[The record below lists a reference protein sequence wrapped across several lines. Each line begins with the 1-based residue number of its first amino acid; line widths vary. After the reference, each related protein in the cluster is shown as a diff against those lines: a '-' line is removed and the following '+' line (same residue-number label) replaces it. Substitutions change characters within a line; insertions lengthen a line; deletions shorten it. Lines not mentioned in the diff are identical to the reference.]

1 MKRSKKLSVVAVAF
15 IVAALSGCNKQEV
28 NSSGAEAAPNQSA
41 PKQIEKPVAKTAP
54 DLAAYYS
61 ANLKEAR
68 AELDKCL
75 KLAEA
80 AITPEIMEKCSAA
93 QAAWEMQPYK
103 PKNK

>member
-1 MKRSKKLSVVAVAF
+1 MKSAKRLSISGIAF
-15 IVAALSGCNKQEV
+15 ILAVLSGCSKQEV
-28 NSSGAEAAPNQSA
+28 NSSGAEASPNQSA
-41 PKQIEKPVAKTAP
+41 PKQVEKPVQKQAP

-75 KLAEA
+75 KLSEAE
-80 AITPEIMEKCSAA
+80 ITPEIMEKCSSA

-103 PKNK
+103 PKGK